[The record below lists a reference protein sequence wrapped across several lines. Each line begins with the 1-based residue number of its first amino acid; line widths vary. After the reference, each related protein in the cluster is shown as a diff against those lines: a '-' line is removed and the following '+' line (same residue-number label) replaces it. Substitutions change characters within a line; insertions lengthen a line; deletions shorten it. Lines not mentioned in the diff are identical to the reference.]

1 MIVLDETS
9 IDFYRVV
16 SWSANVPT
24 MTWAEAVVARKAKEM
39 ELCTLSF
46 DVYGNNFRKYFYV
59 VAGSTPYEEM
69 ETNDPAST
77 EAAQRCANI
86 ISEGREFQFSARMY
100 MAETG
105 SVFRPGQLITYNGS
119 TYIID
124 EVTCQSHPYSVVL
137 KLLKKVT

>member
-16 SWSANVPT
+16 SGAANVPT

-59 VAGSTPYEEM
+59 VSGSAPYEEM

-100 MAETG
+100 MVDSGT
-105 SVFRPGQLITYNGS
+105 VYRPGQLITYGDG
-119 TYIID
+119 TYLID